1 MSLDYC
7 IYEVKIGGKK
17 RQKRSEIE
25 EGKEIIKVDIT
36 LQRHHSGSTAMYWSH
51 CIFAFNPVN
60 FASLNTAYYDFN
72 FKLRHFITVL
82 TAS

>member
-7 IYEVKIGGKK
+7 IYEVKIGEKE

-36 LQRHHSGSTAMYWSH
+36 LHR
-51 CIFAFNPVN
+51 
-60 FASLNTAYYDFN
+60 D
-72 FKLRHFITVL
+72 ITLDQQPCTGHTVFL
-82 TAS
+82 HLIL